1 MTTEL
6 TVRRTLSA
14 PAERVWRAL
23 TEPKALAAWFWP
35 ERFGTTTEID
45 LRPGGR
51 YRITGGGMTV
61 TGEYVEVD
69 PVTRLVYT
77 WRWDGEVHDSLV
89 TVTLS
94 EIGDGTDLLVV
105 HERLPE
111 AEVDNHAK
119 GWSDC
124 LDRLPAHL
132 EPAKESAD

>member
-6 TVRRTLSA
+6 TIRRRFPV

-35 ERFGTTTEID
+35 ERFGTTAEID

-51 YRITGGGMTV
+51 YRIAGGGMAA

-69 PVTRLVYT
+69 PVTKLVYT
-77 WRWDGEVHDSLV
+77 WRWYGEENDSLV

-94 EIGDGTDLLVV
+94 ETGDGTDLLVV
-105 HERLPE
+105 HERLP
-111 AEVDNHAK
+111 
-119 GWSDC
+119 
-124 LDRLPAHL
+124 
-132 EPAKESAD
+132 